1 MKRVVA
7 QAALWLW
14 RFARRYR
21 AGLIISSGVFILS
34 LGLYVRLYL
43 APSVHE
49 SPFFVILRDLELKT
63 LDMRFRLRGK
73 RASTSPIVI
82 VTIDQKSQDVLGH
95 WPFPRSRFAEAID
108 VLKGAGAKVVSFD
121 VNFPQPDN
129 NSALQTIRQVRKDY
143 ASGRRGISTFASE
156 LKTLEAAAD
165 NDQKF
170 GDALSRYDDAI
181 LGYYFLFTQEETKT
195 QNQELVNGFLNYL
208 SFQAYPQV
216 IHPEYGKHFDCT
228 YCEALGVEPNLPKLA
243 QYAKNFGFFNVVP
256 DSDGVVRRE
265 PVIIRFQNSYYP
277 SLDVATVLAY
287 NNRPL
292 DQVAV
297 FFNSDSLE
305 RIDFGPFAIPTD
317 MDGNVQIDFH
327 GPSRTYPWY
336 SMSDVVSGKLPDGG
350 DLKAAFRDKIVLIG
364 PTATGIGDTRPTPF
378 DSVFPGVEVHAN
390 FIDNLLTGRFIRRGL
405 RENMVDIGFILLFS
419 LAAGVILS
427 VVRAMRATAIV
438 VILLGLFWCL
448 AYYLF
453 ASRRI
458 WIAAF
463 LPTATLAFNYVF
475 IVSYRFFFEERE
487 KKKMRA
493 TLNQYVAPGVVDR
506 LLEHPELLRLGGEE
520 IELTAMFTDIR
531 GFTAISEGLSPAELV
546 ELLNEYLTEMT
557 EIIFRNWG
565 TLDKYIGDAI
575 MAFWGA
581 PFPQTDHAE
590 RACKAALEMLR
601 VLKKLQESWKAQG
614 RSQINIGV
622 GLNTGPM
629 IVGNMG
635 SKNRF
640 NFTIMGDNVNL
651 ASRLEGINKEFGT
664 RLVISESTFRAA
676 GKTLVVRELDLI
688 RVKGKMKPVRI
699 YELLALDDEREK
711 FRDLMERFHQG
722 LENYRGGQWES
733 ATGIFEKLAE
743 DYPDDKPSRVFLDRC
758 RHLMGQPPEGVWDGV
773 FTMTH
778 K

>member
-1 MKRVVA
+1 MKRLVA
-7 QAALWLW
+7 QAASWLW
-14 RFARRYR
+14 RFVWRYR
-21 AGLIISSGVFILS
+21 AGLIISSGVCLLS
-34 LGLYVRLYL
+34 LGLYFPLY
-43 APSVHE
+43 
-49 SPFFVILRDLELKT
+49 FVSHPNPLFRFLYDIELKT

-73 RASTSPIVI
+73 RAPTSPIVI
-82 VTIDQKSQDVLGH
+82 VAIDQKSQDVLGH
-95 WPFPRSRFAEAID
+95 WPFPRSRFAEALD
-108 VLKGAGAKVVSFD
+108 ALKAAGAKVVAFD
-121 VNFPQPDN
+121 VTFPQPDE
-129 NSALQTIRQVRKDY
+129 NSALQALRQVRKDY
-143 ASGRRGISTFASE
+143 RSSPQESSAFATE
-156 LKTLEAAAD
+156 LKTLEAGAD
-165 NDQKF
+165 NDQIF
-170 GDALSRYDDAI
+170 ADALSRYDNAV
-181 LGYYFLFTQEETKT
+181 LGYYFLFTKEETKT
-195 QNQELVNGFLNYL
+195 QNRDLVNGFLNYL

-216 IHPEYGKHFDCT
+216 VHPEYGKLFDCL
-228 YCEALGVEPNLPKLA
+228 YCEADGVEPDLPKLA
-243 QYAKNFGFFNVVP
+243 VPAKNFGFFNVLQ

-265 PVIIRFQNSYYP
+265 PVIVRFQNSYYP

-287 NNRPL
+287 NNRTL

-297 FFNSDSLE
+297 VFNPNGLE
-305 RIDFGPFAIPTD
+305 RIDFGPTAIPTGP
-317 MDGNVQIDFH
+317 DGNVQIDFH
-327 GPSRTYPWY
+327 GPPRTYPWY
-336 SMSDVVSGKLPDGG
+336 SLSDVVVGKLPDGE
-350 DLKAAFRDKIVLIG
+350 DFKAAFRDKIVLIG

-378 DSVFPGVEVHAN
+378 NSVFPGVEVHAN
-390 FIDNLLTGRFIRRGL
+390 FIDNLLTGHFIQRGL
-405 RENMVDIGFILLFS
+405 RENLIDIGFILIFS
-419 LAAGVILS
+419 LGAGVLLS
-427 VVRAMRATAIV
+427 VARATRATAIV
-438 VILLGLFWCL
+438 VILLGLFLWL

-463 LPTATLAFNYVF
+463 LPTATLALNYVA

-487 KKKMRA
+487 KKKVRGA
-493 TLNQYVAPGVVDR
+493 FGQYVAPGVVDR
-506 LLEHPELLRLGGEE
+506 LLEHPEMLRLGGEE
-520 IELTAMFTDIR
+520 KELTAMFSDIR
-531 GFTAISEGLSPAELV
+531 GFTAISEGLSPGELV

-557 EIIFRNWG
+557 EVIFRNWG

-581 PFPQTDHAE
+581 PYPQTDHAE
-590 RACKAALEMLR
+590 RACRAALEMLR
-601 VLKKLQESWKAQG
+601 VLKQLQERWKAEG

-622 GLNTGPM
+622 GVNTGLM

-664 RLVISESTFRAA
+664 RLIISESTYQAA
-676 GKTLVVRELDLI
+676 GHSLVVRELDLI

-699 YELLALDDEREK
+699 YELLALSEEREK
-711 FRDLMERFHQG
+711 FRDLTDRFHQG
-722 LENYRGGQWES
+722 LESYRGGQWET

-758 RHLMGQPPEGVWDGV
+758 RHLMGQPPAGVWDGV